1 VGSLQ
6 EQERTRRRDIIIQ
19 AGWLRR
25 LLYFITASKLRS
37 VISLIVSTAVAVTM
51 VAVSIWLV
59 QFSLDRYHS
68 LIAESN
74 DIGYGL
80 FIYLFA
86 VLGMFPALLIG
97 SIITACVMM
106 SISIIKLLL
115 VRPRPLNVYD
125 DILDGENAKNLTHR
139 LHESITLDDSWFANT
154 LLDINH
160 PDESKGVVAITLPEY
175 DTEVAGREARWAR
188 ALIGGR
194 TYTIL
199 CVETGSILPSV
210 VINTRLVGVD
220 ILPNRFDNTT
230 EVSFEGDAHA
240 YYSIYATETMRKSV
254 HTLIDPAA
262 LWSLVTRLDMCDVE
276 FRGSKMLF
284 LWEDGTSLP
293 EDLLLQRSARVAP
306 FVSKIVESHRITD
319 TLTSDILEPL
329 RPASSVSD
337 MAFVFVAAPVFS
349 LLTMVIY
356 MISGGAAQ
364 MDSNPVMIVLFTLL
378 IGLTFMLLPW
388 MCVMLVLVVTMQL
401 ARMLLRGAAS
411 MRSVSR
417 SRRYELYYRG
427 RQ

>member
-1 VGSLQ
+1 MESVL
-6 EQERTRRRDIIIQ
+6 EQERTTRRDSIVR

-25 LLYFITASKLRS
+25 LLYFVTASKLIS
-37 VISLIVSTAVAVTM
+37 AISLAVAI
-51 VAVSIWLV
+51 AVMLSMIAISIWLV

-74 DIGYGL
+74 NIGYGL
-80 FIYLFA
+80 FVYLFA
-86 VLGMFPALLIG
+86 VLGMFPALLIS
-97 SIITACVMM
+97 SIIAACIMI
-106 SISIIKLLL
+106 SISIVKLLL
-115 VRPRPLNVYD
+115 VHPRPQSVHDTTSYD
-125 DILDGENAKNLTHR
+125 EYVKYPVHALYRSTTI
-139 LHESITLDDSWFANT
+139 DDSWFANT
-154 LLDINH
+154 LLDSNQ
-160 PDESKGVVAITLPEY
+160 PNESKGVVAITLPEY
-175 DTEVAGREARWAR
+175 DTVVAGKEAQWAR

-199 CVETGSILPSV
+199 SVETGSVLPSV

-220 ILPNRFDNTT
+220 ILPDRFDNTT

-240 YYSIYATETMRKSV
+240 YYTIYATKTMRKSV
-254 HTLIDPAA
+254 HALIDPDA

-293 EDLLLQRSARVAP
+293 EDLLLLRSARVAP
-306 FVSKIVESHRITD
+306 FVSKIGENRRSTN
-319 TLTSDILEPL
+319 TLVSDALEPL

-337 MAFVFVAAPVFS
+337 MGLVIVAAPVFS

-356 MISGGAAQ
+356 MINGGAAQ
-364 MDSNPVMIVLFTLL
+364 MDFSPIMIVLFTLL

-388 MCVMLVLVVTMQL
+388 MCVMLILVVTIQL